1 MGAGN
6 PAVMY
11 AYNKQ
16 KSFNMEDASMSH
28 TIGHLRIYI
37 EEAFRRVFKIFRK
50 QVELSQLDLIGK
62 MYFVC
67 ALLTNYQTALKHDKD
82 DPYVSIS
89 EKLWG
94 HE

>member
-1 MGAGN
+1 
-6 PAVMY
+6 
-11 AYNKQ
+11 
-16 KSFNMEDASMSH
+16 MSH

-37 EEAFRRVFKIFRK
+37 EEAFRRVREFKIFRK
-50 QVELSQLDLIGK
+50 QVKLSQLDLIGK
-62 MYFVC
+62 MYSVC
-67 ALLTNYQTALKHDKD
+67 ALLTNYQTVLKHDKD